1 MKVSRTETISPRRAF
16 VLIAALTLTS
26 AGALAQAGP
35 QTDRRHGPTPAVN
48 HDHHAAG
55 HDHGETAPAASDDGV
70 ETAAPEELIRL
81 NRVGLS
87 VPEVEVL
94 DQEGR
99 RVHFHAD
106 LVKDKVVVVSFIY
119 TTCVF
124 TCTTQGRSLASLQKM
139 LGERLGREVTLI
151 TVSTDPETDTPAK
164 LKSWGAAFG
173 AKDGWRFVTGEKAL
187 LERLRKAF
195 PGVRAGRDVHESII
209 FVGNDA
215 RGLWVRADGLRPT
228 REILSLVDAV
238 AAPSGARA
246 PTTAAP

>member
-1 MKVSRTETISPRRAF
+1 
-16 VLIAALTLTS
+16 VLAS
-26 AGALAQAGP
+26 AGAAAQTAR
-35 QTDRRHGPTPAVN
+35 QTGQQQSPTTTTGS

-55 HDHGETAPAASDDGV
+55 HTHHEASPAPDDTV
-70 ETAAPEELIRL
+70 EIAAPEELIRL
-81 NRVGLS
+81 NRVSLS

-94 DQEGR
+94 DQDGR
-99 RVHFHAD
+99 RIPFHAD
-106 LVKDKVVVVSFIY
+106 LVKGKVVVVSFIY

-124 TCTTQGRSLASLQKM
+124 TCTSQGKSLSRLQQM

-164 LKSWGAAFG
+164 LKSWGATFG
-173 AKDGWRFVTGEKAL
+173 ARRGWTFVTGEKTS

-195 PGVRAGRDVHESII
+195 PGVRAGRDAHESII

-228 REILSLVDAV
+228 REILSLLDAV
-238 AAPSGARA
+238 AAPADARA
-246 PTTAAP
+246 ASTVTRAAP